1 MEKCKDNLHIK
12 DVYLIDLKDI
22 TKTMKDTIA
31 QERRETMDNI
41 MAILNKIGT
50 NLDILTEQL
59 EKTLNE
65 IDNLN
70 INN

>member
-1 MEKCKDNLHIK
+1 MEKCEDNLHIK
-12 DVYLIDLKDI
+12 DVYLIDLKD
-22 TKTMKDTIA
+22 MKETIA

-41 MAILNKIGT
+41 MAILDKIGT
-50 NLDILTEQL
+50 NLDVLTEQL

-65 IDNLN
+65 IDKLN